1 MIIKMRRWSKVLFI
15 IVAAAFIG
23 GFLMSELWQML
34 RSKSGQ
40 GMLAKGIVGKVGK
53 KNITLNEYRQTLDYF
68 TLKYQFEKKLR
79 DLSQADIENIRQQT
93 WQYLTTEKSWQ
104 DILKKSKIKITEPE
118 IIEIIKSNPPQDI
131 QQNPEFY
138 TDGKF
143 NYEKYQQYMFAPENR
158 LQLTLY
164 AQELASALP
173 KEKFRIDVLNSYR
186 VTNGE
191 INEQM
196 EKENTSIKVTFLYF
210 SNKVLTEKY
219 TPTEDELKKY
229 YEKNKSKY
237 ERKESYRVKSVYFPL
252 MITSRDSLDAQR
264 QIEDAY
270 ELTKTEE
277 FKLLIRDFS
286 ENPTDTFAQWIKIKD
301 LDTILQVALKKLGND
316 SITPPTLTTSGW
328 QIVKV
333 LAKAKDSV
341 KIQKITKSIKITRE
355 TEIALLDSINSFLE
369 RSRTEN
375 FDTLCH
381 EYGLFSREMP
391 PMTKDRLNFPGVLSQ
406 NQFKEFVLKSKPG
419 AISKPLK
426 GRGGYYIF
434 QYIGKEPKSVQPFD
448 KVKSSIEWTVRR
460 EKEKELIKK
469 YAEDI
474 MGKVRNR
481 VPLESI
487 VRTES
492 LIDLRT
498 EEFNSFRECRNRRG
512 SEFAGA
518 AYALNPGEIYGVLA
532 TEAGAFII
540 RCDEKKNNQNFN
552 VDNYRENRV
561 TEVGNQIFQ
570 NVTKTPEILDF
581 RDATF
586 F

>member
-1 MIIKMRRWSKVLFI
+1 MIIKMRRWSKILFI
-15 IVAAAFIG
+15 IVAATFIG

-34 RSKSGQ
+34 RSTSGQ

-53 KNITLNEYRQTLDYF
+53 KKITLNEYRNAFNYF
-68 TLKYQFEKKLR
+68 LNKYQIEKKIR
-79 DLSQADIENIRQQT
+79 DLSQQDFENIQQQT

-104 DILKKSKIKITEPE
+104 DILKKTKIKITEPE
-118 IIEIIKSNPPQDI
+118 IIEIIKSNPPPEI
-131 QQNPEFY
+131 QNNPEFY

-158 LQLTLY
+158 VQLTLY
-164 AQELASALP
+164 AQELADALP
-173 KEKFRIDVLNSYR
+173 KEKFRLDVLNSYR
-186 VTNGE
+186 VTSGE
-191 INEQM
+191 INDAM

-229 YEKNKSKY
+229 YAKNKSKY
-237 ERKESYRVKSVYFPL
+237 ERKESYRVKSVFFPL
-252 MITSRDSLDAQR
+252 TITSRDSLDAQR

-277 FKLLIRDFS
+277 FNILIRDFS
-286 ENPTDTFAQWIKIKD
+286 ENPTDTTARWIKIKE
-301 LDTILQVALKKLGND
+301 LDSISQNALRKLTND
-316 SITPPTLTTSGW
+316 SVTPPILTSTGW
-328 QIVKV
+328 QIIKV
-333 LAKAKDSV
+333 VAKAKDSV

-355 TEIALLDSINSFLE
+355 TETALLDSINAFLD
-369 RSRTEN
+369 RARTEN
-375 FDTLCH
+375 FDTLCQQ
-381 EYGLFSREMP
+381 YGLFLREMP
-391 PMTKDRLNFPGVLSQ
+391 PMTKDRLGFPGILSQ

-419 AISKPLK
+419 AVSKPLK

-434 QYIGKEPKSVQPFD
+434 QYIGKEPKSIQPFD

-460 EKEKELIKK
+460 EKEKDLIKK
-469 YAEDI
+469 YAEEI
-474 MGKVRNR
+474 MEKVKNR

-498 EEFNSFRECRNRRG
+498 EEFNSFKECRNRRG
-512 SEFAGA
+512 SEFAGT
-518 AYALNPGEIYGVLA
+518 AYALNPGEVYGVLS
-532 TEAGAFII
+532 TDAGAFII
-540 RCDEKKNNQNFN
+540 RCDERRNNATFN
-552 VDNYRENRV
+552 PDSYRENRV

-570 NVTKTPEILDF
+570 DATRMPEILDF